1 MACLRKCILAFV
13 AALFSTH
20 ALAGINLIP
29 GTTDSG
35 IRYIVLSG
43 DFVAGDDASEFLS
56 KALELD
62 SNVISFDSPGG
73 NVASAMRYGKVIRAL
88 GLKTMQP
95 RSLNCASACA
105 LAFLGGTERYA
116 ETGSI
121 GVHRA
126 SFSSDTGISSE
137 VAVAAIQAGTADLI
151 GYLSDMGVDPKLL
164 QLSLS
169 IDSSDMRYLTSSEMQ
184 EYRVVSIGGG
194 AGESSKTT
202 AYASPS
208 VSHTSLP
215 SQLNPTPRADTDL
228 APQEQASLQPQPSL
242 SPIDT
247 NRPAKL
253 ALYRGLDFIGRDIR
267 SLSVGDAPT
276 CAMECAGERSCKAF
290 TFNSATPMGRGPN
303 CFLKDS
309 RGQMDGNSVAVS
321 GLMLGRMEPNAETVT
336 FGIIDPARNL
346 YNDTDVVGNDLSK
359 RPHASARTPFDCRIA
374 CINES
379 LCAAFSFVQTK
390 KQCWLKRGVGQT
402 RIKAGVISGAKTA
415 QTFEPTH
422 VDLTQ

>member
-1 MACLRKCILAFV
+1 MACLRKCFFAFI
-13 AALFSTH
+13 AALFATP
-20 ALAGINLIP
+20 AQAGINLIP

-35 IRYIVLSG
+35 LRYIVLSG
-43 DFVAGDDASEFLS
+43 DFVAGDDASEFLT

-62 SNVISFDSPGG
+62 PHVISFDSPGG
-73 NVASAMRYGKVIRAL
+73 NVASAMRYGRLIRAL

-126 SFSSDTGISSE
+126 SFSPDRSISPDI
-137 VAVAAIQAGTADLI
+137 AVAAIQAGTADLI
-151 GYLSDMGVDPKLL
+151 GYLSEMGVDPKLL

-169 IDSSDMRYLTSSEMQ
+169 IDSSDMRYLTATEMQ

-194 AGESSKTT
+194 KEETQNTT
-202 AYASPS
+202 AYAGPS
-208 VSHTSLP
+208 VTHTNIP
-215 SQLNPTPRADTDL
+215 SQPNPTHGSGSGT
-228 APQEQASLQPQPSL
+228 APQEQASLQPHPSP
-242 SPIDT
+242 SPVDP

-253 ALYRGLDFIGRDIR
+253 ALYRGLDFIGRDTR
-267 SLSVGDAPT
+267 SLSAADAPT
-276 CAMECAGERSCKAF
+276 FALECAGDRSCKAF

-346 YNDTDVVGNDLSK
+346 YNDTDVVGNDLSNK
-359 RPHASARTPFDCRIA
+359 PHPSAKTPFDCRIA
-374 CINES
+374 CVNES
-379 LCAAFSFVQTK
+379 LCAAFSFVKAK
-390 KQCWLKRGVGQT
+390 KQCWLKRGVAQT
-402 RIKAGVISGAKTA
+402 RTKAGVITGAKTA

-422 VDLTQ
+422 VDLSR